1 MSGAINRVISLYT
14 EGAVFGDLD
23 MVHIAN
29 TLRENYGFGARL
41 FIDALNTM
49 DVQAIYK
56 KYVAE
61 IDDKIEQKQA
71 NAAAVILTA
80 YEIAAKHVYGIDNV
94 MTADDIIQYLATK
107 NEVSVSERA
116 YETLLSWVEAN
127 YVYFDD
133 SDINQSKWGF
143 YGQNGDMIHIYYTRF
158 VEFCERNGYQP
169 TAILREW
176 RAKDLIKTRARNELK
191 NNVKVKGVLCSNM
204 ITVLLK
210 NYQHEREQRLI
221 EVEYDGE
228 LPF

>member
-1 MSGAINRVISLYT
+1 
-14 EGAVFGDLD
+14 
-23 MVHIAN
+23 MVNIAN
-29 TLRENYGFGARL
+29 TLKENYGFGARL
-41 FIDALNTM
+41 FIDALNNA

-61 IDDKIEQKQA
+61 IDDRIEQKQA

-80 YEIAAKHVYGIDNV
+80 YEIAAKHVYGIDSV
-94 MTADDIIQYLATK
+94 MTSDDLLPFLATK

-116 YETLLSWVEAN
+116 YENLMDWIRAN

-133 SDINQSKWGF
+133 SEINQSKWGF
-143 YGQNGDMIHIYYTRF
+143 YGQNGDMVHIYYTRF

-176 RAKDLIKTRARNELK
+176 RAKNLIKTRARNELK
-191 NNVKVKGVLCSNM
+191 NNAKVKGQLYTDMV
-204 ITVLLK
+204 TVLLK
-210 NYQHEREQRLI
+210 NCQSNFIDRLE
-221 EVEYDGE
+221 EVDTGGE